1 MIVIIFLTAL
11 VLYSIVYSPSLF
23 FNQMLMTLNV
33 WLYHVYPSVFTFYLL
48 AHCLLK
54 SNLLSKISVILHP
67 FFSFEGKKSYELLLV
82 SFLIGNPG
90 ASSLVQQEYKENHIT
105 KSDAKKLVYLSL
117 FMNPLFLISILG
129 IKLSIWMMII
139 EWGVCFILNLFLKQK
154 KKEED
159 ILEKNTYH
167 LPIFLNSISNA
178 MQLLIQ
184 IAGVMVFINTIKYGI
199 TLVLNHLSLNQT
211 FFKILC
217 SLLEV
222 TTGLLDLKTLH
233 LSLPCLY
240 GLMSGLIAFQGF
252 SIFFQTL
259 VVTNELQISFHQLF
273 LIRFLEGILC
283 GSMIYLIFL

>member
-1 MIVIIFLTAL
+1 MDDDNRMGSMFHFK
-11 VLYSIVYSPSLF
+11 SF
-23 FNQMLMTLNV
+23 FKT
-33 WLYHVYPSVFTFYLL
+33 
-48 AHCLLK
+48 
-54 SNLLSKISVILHP
+54 
-67 FFSFEGKKSYELLLV
+67 
-82 SFLIGNPG
+82 
-90 ASSLVQQEYKENHIT
+90 KE
-105 KSDAKKLVYLSL
+105 KGRRY
-117 FMNPLFLISILG
+117 F
-129 IKLSIWMMII
+129 
-139 EWGVCFILNLFLKQK
+139 
-154 KKEED
+154 
-159 ILEKNTYH
+159 
-167 LPIFLNSISNA
+167 
-178 MQLLIQ
+178 IQ